1 VQGQVIQTEEPSRTQ
16 QFFDKAG
23 PGTTPGCGDYVMTR
37 RDYPRVRARS
47 TVIVIFLFLLGEQN
61 RRETCRQQHQGDP
74 YPRESTIQRVTGRV
88 HYSPASP
95 VHVGC
100 STLAGRRFPGGMQH
114 GALRVFS
121 LKEKRRREEACQG
134 TPVITRTLKR
144 RGNGM

>member
-1 VQGQVIQTEEPSRTQ
+1 MRTEEPSHTQ
-16 QFFDKAG
+16 QFFHKPG
-23 PGTTPGCGDYVMTR
+23 PGKTPGCGDYVMTR

-47 TVIVIFLFLLGEQN
+47 TVIVIFLLGEQN
-61 RRETCRQQHQGDP
+61 RRETGRQQHQGDP

-95 VHVGC
+95 VYVGS
-100 STLAGRRFPGGMQH
+100 STLAGRSFPGGVQN

-121 LKEKRRREEACQG
+121 LKEKRRREEARQG
-134 TPVITRTLKR
+134 TPVITQTLKR